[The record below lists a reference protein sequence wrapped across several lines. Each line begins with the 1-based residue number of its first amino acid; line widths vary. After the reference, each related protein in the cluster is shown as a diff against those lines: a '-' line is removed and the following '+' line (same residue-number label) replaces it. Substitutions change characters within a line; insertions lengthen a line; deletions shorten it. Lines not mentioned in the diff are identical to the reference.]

1 MSPYWQQGLIVLAAA
16 GLAPLPGSEAD
27 FTSMTKMFNFR
38 IFFFLIM
45 QLGIIWATW
54 RTGRPV
60 YTWPK
65 EKKKN
70 LKLLAEFLTIKPLVF
85 LFLSSASVSPPTS
98 FFFSPVFSVVRPTF
112 LCLQVTL
119 WLKLKLINQLKSSH
133 LQLTAGPWKHGYK
146 GSFMPLCKEGIN
158 YRSTCCPWTRFCFA
172 GWYLIFGAY
181 C

>member
-27 FTSMTKMFNFR
+27 FPSMTKMFNFG
-38 IFFFLIM
+38 IFFFFFNYVAGNY
-45 QLGIIWATW
+45 LGYVENRASGVHVTK
-54 RTGRPV
+54 R
-60 YTWPK
+60 
-65 EKKKN
+65 EKKI
-70 LKLLAEFLTIKPLVF
+70 LKIAGRVSQNKTFSLSLLCLCF
-85 LFLSSASVSPPTS
+85 PPP
-98 FFFSPVFSVVRPTF
+98 FFFPVFSVVRPTF